1 MNSRTLRRTRRQVA
15 STLDDVIDKIEDAT
29 SVLGK
34 QVDRAGGEVGAELA
48 ALSEQMQ
55 GLRRSIVETVEP
67 YRPPKRY
74 RPYVQLGLLVT
85 VVAAVIAIVMRRRQS
100 AARSAGAAPD
110 RAGYQPSSGDDGQH
124 RPISAAPG
132 AKSEHEKQQ
141 SSGES

>member
-1 MNSRTLRRTRRQVA
+1 MSTRTLQETRRQVA

-29 SVLGK
+29 SALGK

-55 GLRRSIVETVEP
+55 GLRRSIIETVEP

-74 RPYVQLGLLVT
+74 RTYVQFGVLAM
-85 VVAAVIAIVMRRRQS
+85 VVAAVIAIVVRRRQT
-100 AARSAGAAPD
+100 AARSAATAPD
-110 RAGYQPSSGDDGQH
+110 RAGYQRSSGDDGQH

-132 AKSEHEKQQ
+132 AKSEHEGQP
-141 SSGES
+141 S